1 MNMDLPGPGTD
12 DMKKSD
18 EEFAQEAKA
27 LFDGSVDK
35 LDAAT
40 LSTLN
45 QGRHRA
51 LETARAPR
59 GEWMRWAPA
68 AGVATA
74 VLIAVMVTLPGPG
87 PVEVMPEAMTE
98 AMTDMDILLGEDS
111 IDMYED
117 LEFYSW
123 LDVADEGDD
132 VG

>member
-1 MNMDLPGPGTD
+1 MDLPGPGTD

-18 EEFAQEAKA
+18 EEFAQQAKA

-51 LETARAPR
+51 LEATRSPR

-74 VLIAVMVTLPGPG
+74 VLIAVMVTLPEPG
-87 PVEVMPEAMTE
+87 QVEIMPE
-98 AMTDMDILLGEDS
+98 AMTDMDILLGEDNF
-111 IDMYED
+111 DMYEE

>member
-1 MNMDLPGPGTD
+1 MDLPGPGTD

-18 EEFAQEAKA
+18 EEFAQQAKA

-45 QGRHRA
+45 HGRHRA
-51 LETARAPR
+51 LEATRSPR

-74 VLIAVMVTLPGPG
+74 VLIAVMVTLPEPG
-87 PVEVMPEAMTE
+87 QVEIMPE
-98 AMTDMDILLGEDS
+98 AMTDMDILLGEDNF
-111 IDMYED
+111 DMYEE

>member
-1 MNMDLPGPGTD
+1 MGPPGPETD

-51 LETARAPR
+51 LEAARSPR

-74 VLIAVMVTLPGPG
+74 VLIAVMVTLPEPG
-87 PVEVMPEAMTE
+87 PVEVMPE

-123 LDVADEGDD
+123 LDVADEGED

>member
-1 MNMDLPGPGTD
+1 
-12 DMKKSD
+12 MKKSD
-18 EEFAQEAKA
+18 EQFAQEAKA
-27 LFDGSVDK
+27 LFDDSVDK

-51 LETARAPR
+51 LEEGRSPRA
-59 GEWMRWAPA
+59 EWMRWAPA

-74 VLIAVMVTLPGPG
+74 VLIGVMVTLPQPG
-87 PVEVMPEAMTE
+87 EVEVMPEAMT
-98 AMTDMDILLGEDS
+98 DMEILLGEDS
-111 IDMYED
+111 LEMYEE

-123 LDVADEGDD
+123 LDVADELDD

>member
-1 MNMDLPGPGTD
+1 MDLPGPETD

-51 LETARAPR
+51 LEAAQAPR
-59 GEWMRWAPA
+59 GEWLRWAPA

-74 VLIAVMVTLPGPG
+74 VLIAVMVTLPAPDQ
-87 PVEVMPEAMTE
+87 VEIMPE
-98 AMTDMDILLGEDS
+98 AMTDMDILLGEDNF
-111 IDMYED
+111 DMYED

-123 LDVADEGDD
+123 LDVADEGND

>member
-1 MNMDLPGPGTD
+1 MNMDPPGPGTD

-18 EEFAQEAKA
+18 EKFAQEARA

-40 LSTLN
+40 LSMLN
-45 QGRHRA
+45 QGRQRA
-51 LETARAPR
+51 LEAARSPR
-59 GEWMRWAPA
+59 NVEWMRWAPA

-74 VLIAVMVTLPGPG
+74 VLIAVMVTLPEPG
-87 PVEVMPEAMTE
+87 PVDVMPEAMT
-98 AMTDMDILLGEDS
+98 DMEILLGEDS

-123 LDVADEGDD
+123 LDVAEEFDD